1 MPLALTPIAPW
12 SGSLASRQHD
22 HGEFNP
28 VYGEKVS
35 ASRKVSLIMLWP
47 AQQAATSGYQPT
59 HCTHGHRAS
68 PFTERPQG

>member
-35 ASRKVSLIMLWP
+35 ATRKVSGIMLWP
-47 AQQAATSGYQPT
+47 ALQAATSRHMAPT
-59 HCTHGHRAS
+59 GTAHRRS
-68 PFTERPQG
+68 LNGRRVSR